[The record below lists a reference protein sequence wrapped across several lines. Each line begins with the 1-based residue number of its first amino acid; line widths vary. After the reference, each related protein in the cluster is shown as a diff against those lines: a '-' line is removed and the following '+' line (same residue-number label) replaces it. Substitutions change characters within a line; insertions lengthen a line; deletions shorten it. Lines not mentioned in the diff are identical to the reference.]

1 MENRYKFTGTGNNG
15 TLGWMLQRVSAV
27 ILMFA
32 LTFHIGGRITGAY
45 NDMNRLVL
53 GFVLIFGVFH
63 AVNGLK
69 MITDD
74 YVSGIGKRFILL
86 LIYWAVGVA
95 MIILGL
101 SLLP

>member
-1 MENRYKFTGTGNNG
+1 MESRYKFTGTGNNG

-27 ILMFA
+27 VLLLA
-32 LTFHIGGRITGAY
+32 LTFHIGGMVTGAY
-45 NDMNRLVL
+45 NGMHSLVL
-53 GFVLIFGVFH
+53 GLVLIFGVFH
-63 AVNGLK
+63 GVNGLK

-86 LIYWAVGVA
+86 LIYWTVGVV
-95 MIILGL
+95 MITLGL